1 MDMLPIRWMALSPQ
15 DTSSMW
21 DADAD
26 IFLTKEKAQEVMQE
40 QYRAALESW
49 GINDLTEPSEDFH
62 WTCDENQA
70 EISDDC
76 KCEYEQWQI
85 QEKELDVKAAV
96 EVRGGLVQSVIAN
109 AGIDVDVYDLDV
121 SDFPDDG
128 EVDEADRKGRE
139 FTELSNR
146 PDWGSVW

>member
-1 MDMLPIRWMALSPQ
+1 MMKVYMLVHKQ

-62 WTCDENQA
+62 WTCNENQA

>member
-1 MDMLPIRWMALSPQ
+1 MMKVYMMVHKQ

>member
-1 MDMLPIRWMALSPQ
+1 MMKVYMLVHKQ

-96 EVRGGLVQSVIAN
+96 EVRGALVQSVIAN

>member
-1 MDMLPIRWMALSPQ
+1 MMKVYMLVHKQ

-85 QEKELDVKAAV
+85 QEKELDVRAAV

>member
-1 MDMLPIRWMALSPQ
+1 MMKVYMLVHKQ

-62 WTCDENQA
+62 M
-70 EISDDC
+70 
-76 KCEYEQWQI
+76 
-85 QEKELDVKAAV
+85 
-96 EVRGGLVQSVIAN
+96 
-109 AGIDVDVYDLDV
+109 
-121 SDFPDDG
+121 
-128 EVDEADRKGRE
+128 
-139 FTELSNR
+139 
-146 PDWGSVW
+146 

>member
-1 MDMLPIRWMALSPQ
+1 MMKVYMLVYKQ
-15 DTSSMW
+15 DTSSAW

>member
-1 MDMLPIRWMALSPQ
+1 MMKIYMLVHKQ

-26 IFLTKEKAQEVMQE
+26 IFLTKEKAQEAMRE
-40 QYRAALESW
+40 QYRASLESW
-49 GINDLTEPSEDFH
+49 GINDITEPSEDFH

>member
-1 MDMLPIRWMALSPQ
+1 MMKVYMLVHKQ

-40 QYRAALESW
+40 QYRDALESW

>member
-1 MDMLPIRWMALSPQ
+1 MMKVYMLVHKQ

-146 PDWGSVW
+146 PD

>member
-1 MDMLPIRWMALSPQ
+1 MQTGNHISQCKKKQWAGCQSP
-15 DTSSMW
+15 
-21 DADAD
+21 
-26 IFLTKEKAQEVMQE
+26 
-40 QYRAALESW
+40 
-49 GINDLTEPSEDFH
+49 PSL
-62 WTCDENQA
+62 
-70 EISDDC
+70 I
-76 KCEYEQWQI
+76 
-85 QEKELDVKAAV
+85 LDVKAAV

-128 EVDEADRKGRE
+128 EEDEADRKERE

>member
-1 MDMLPIRWMALSPQ
+1 MMKVYMLVHKQ

-26 IFLTKEKAQEVMQE
+26 IFLTKEKAHEAMQE
-40 QYRAALESW
+40 QYRASIESW
-49 GINDLTEPSEDFH
+49 GINESATQTEEFH
-62 WTCDENQA
+62 WSCDENQA
-70 EISDDC
+70 EISDDY

-85 QEKELDVKAAV
+85 IEKELDVKAAV
-96 EVRGGLVQSVIAN
+96 EVRGGLVQSIIAN

-128 EVDEADRKGRE
+128 EVDEADRKERE
-139 FTELSNR
+139 FTELSNH

>member
-1 MDMLPIRWMALSPQ
+1 MMKVYMLVHKQ

-109 AGIDVDVYDLDV
+109 AVIDVDVYDLDV

>member
-1 MDMLPIRWMALSPQ
+1 MMKVYMLVHKQ

-26 IFLTKEKAQEVMQE
+26 IFLTKEKAQEAMRE
-40 QYRAALESW
+40 QYRASLESW
-49 GINDLTEPSEDFH
+49 GINDITEPSEDFH

>member
-1 MDMLPIRWMALSPQ
+1 MMKVYMLVHKQ

-26 IFLTKEKAQEVMQE
+26 IFLTKEKAQEAMRE
-40 QYRAALESW
+40 QYRASLESW
-49 GINDLTEPSEDFH
+49 GINDITEPSEDFH

-128 EVDEADRKGRE
+128 AAGTRCFPFGK
-139 FTELSNR
+139 L
-146 PDWGSVW
+146 

>member
-1 MDMLPIRWMALSPQ
+1 MMKVYMLVHKQ

-70 EISDDC
+70 VISDDC

-128 EVDEADRKGRE
+128 EVDEADRKWRE

>member
-1 MDMLPIRWMALSPQ
+1 MKIYMLVYKQ

>member
-1 MDMLPIRWMALSPQ
+1 MKIYMLVYKQ

-26 IFLTKEKAQEVMQE
+26 VFLTKEKAQKVMQE

>member
-1 MDMLPIRWMALSPQ
+1 MMKVYMLVHKQ

-146 PDWGSVW
+146 PDWGSIW

>member
-1 MDMLPIRWMALSPQ
+1 MMKVYMLVHKQ

>member
-1 MDMLPIRWMALSPQ
+1 MMKVYMLVHKQ

-96 EVRGGLVQSVIAN
+96 EVRGDLVQSVIAN

>member
-1 MDMLPIRWMALSPQ
+1 MMKVYMLVHKQ

-146 PDWGSVW
+146 PDWWSVW

>member
-1 MDMLPIRWMALSPQ
+1 MMKVYMLVHKQ

-49 GINDLTEPSEDFH
+49 EINDLTEPSEDFH
-62 WTCDENQA
+62 WTCDEDQA

>member
-1 MDMLPIRWMALSPQ
+1 MMKVYMLVHKQ

-40 QYRAALESW
+40 QSRAALESW

>member
-1 MDMLPIRWMALSPQ
+1 
-15 DTSSMW
+15 MW

>member
-1 MDMLPIRWMALSPQ
+1 MMKVYMLVYKQ
-15 DTSSMW
+15 DASSAW

-26 IFLTKEKAQEVMQE
+26 IFLTKEKAQEAMQE
-40 QYRAALESW
+40 QYRTSLESW

>member
-1 MDMLPIRWMALSPQ
+1 MMKVYMLVHKQ

-21 DADAD
+21 DAD

>member
-1 MDMLPIRWMALSPQ
+1 MMKVYMLVHKQ

-49 GINDLTEPSEDFH
+49 GINDLTEPSKDFH

-96 EVRGGLVQSVIAN
+96 EVRGGLVQSVIA
-109 AGIDVDVYDLDV
+109 YDLDV

>member
-1 MDMLPIRWMALSPQ
+1 MQIF
-15 DTSSMW
+15 
-21 DADAD
+21 
-26 IFLTKEKAQEVMQE
+26 FLTKEKAQEVMQE

>member
-1 MDMLPIRWMALSPQ
+1 MMKVYMLVHKQ

-49 GINDLTEPSEDFH
+49 GINDITEPSEDFH

>member
-1 MDMLPIRWMALSPQ
+1 MMKVYMLVHKQ

-26 IFLTKEKAQEVMQE
+26 IFLTKEKAQEAMRE
-40 QYRAALESW
+40 QYRASLESW
-49 GINDLTEPSEDFH
+49 GINDITEPSEDFH

-85 QEKELDVKAAV
+85 QEKELDVKVAV

-146 PDWGSVW
+146 PDWGRVW

>member
-1 MDMLPIRWMALSPQ
+1 MMKVYMLVHKQ

-49 GINDLTEPSEDFH
+49 GINDLTEPSEDFY

>member
-1 MDMLPIRWMALSPQ
+1 MMKVYMLVYKQ

-85 QEKELDVKAAV
+85 QEKELDVRAAV

>member
-1 MDMLPIRWMALSPQ
+1 MMKVYMLVHKQ

-96 EVRGGLVQSVIAN
+96 EVRSGLVQSVIAN

>member
-1 MDMLPIRWMALSPQ
+1 MMKVYMLVHKQ
-15 DTSSMW
+15 YTSSMW

-49 GINDLTEPSEDFH
+49 EINDLTEPSEDFH
-62 WTCDENQA
+62 WTCDEDQA

>member
-1 MDMLPIRWMALSPQ
+1 MMKVYMLVHKQ

-40 QYRAALESW
+40 QYRTALESW